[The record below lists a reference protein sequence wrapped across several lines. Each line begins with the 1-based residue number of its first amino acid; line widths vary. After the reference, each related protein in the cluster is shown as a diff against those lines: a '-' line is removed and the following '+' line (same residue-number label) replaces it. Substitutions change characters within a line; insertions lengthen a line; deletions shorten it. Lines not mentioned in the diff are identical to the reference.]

1 MGRQTAEAAQ
11 QQSLESAQAGPPERA
26 RGVQG
31 EQESDTNPSTGNAG
45 KNPQRGGEVPARS
58 APTGSPVDTPPPEN
72 KGATSDQCDDEGFQT
87 VSSKRKNKKMTH
99 PPQIPQSLQQE
110 TSTDSVTVCFHAIL
124 SKDFNLDP
132 QNDLVFMVPGQPLGN
147 WNDVVKME
155 AKHLGEH
162 GYLVQGQIR
171 ISRMIVGVPI
181 PYKYAVY
188 KPREAG
194 HELQYEYIY
203 KMDAKGIVNR
213 CLQVMNL
220 QTQQGEW
227 HQYDDI
233 IWAKPASGMIT
244 SVISFLGMNEKRDIA
259 RGRHLAGKV
268 MLKMIFD
275 LLRSWSAVNVENF
288 LIHLHQFFTVNCSS
302 YVFEGDRPTVWES
315 LGYGVA
321 QVKGLLREFLLENV
335 VPQKEGG
342 GEKTLLRDP
351 LKAGLLITM
360 LVWHEYQEL
369 HNTEELS
376 YMCDLLC
383 LPQMPRKEFH
393 VYWRDLTSG
402 FQDPLCWLEVQK
414 SLEYFCSLALKE
426 KVEKWI
432 LVLPLLHLLRGDCRP
447 FEPLSPSLTPS
458 VGFNPWAGL
467 REISLPDLQSNSQY
481 TRALMKV
488 MAEHTHLVEVDR
500 LLSRSWLYLLGVEAV
515 KEFCS
520 SVPVDLHDVLQWLC
534 FRLGAEFSRKHE
546 AVQELL
552 VYLSQSIKE
561 QKFRCYDAGY
571 GKNCLTVSLKLLER
585 ICQAAIEQRFHKLP
599 TACATLVSAVAD
611 FTASVHENHSEQN
624 EAQLNCSTSEELE
637 QMLKMIR
644 DWMRKTFDNK
654 LLRTVTQSST
664 FISRCEIEA
673 WNNILS
679 LTLGGEQF
687 TELWRTTLLNDFEG
701 KLKKE
706 CSMDQIEIYCN
717 QMEEVNRKFP
727 TLSACLEKCALES
740 VTSVCQG
747 REERSLFE
755 RLRRHDLRKFGKLVS
770 VLVLKAWPLD
780 TSEGYL
786 EGEEAVLEHLLT
798 WSIAKDIFQLQGT
811 DGKLTEEL
819 TDSARE
825 RMAVATSTCSKVSN
839 KFLTG
844 NIKMRSL
851 NRILKNKDAFLE
863 LLKIDGL
870 SMNER
875 CRNSAMKS
883 LMKFREDEVKSINH
897 ERALLRNLLEVC
909 QALQE
914 YITVDLEDLE
924 SKLGVTVE
932 EKTLDEFMEVYQ
944 PDNISS
950 EKVGVVTCFELSPGV
965 REMAE
970 ALHVFRNSFIFK
982 MCWKNQAK
990 ALSRSDDITGEMG
1003 AAPVIRASLHEIHK
1017 EVFQPCYGRYR
1028 EIYNNL
1034 RSGGLTLQEV
1044 DDIFE
1049 DYTGKYDELTDD
1061 LQIMCKIDSEMDKHW
1076 IHKRVQQIEQYH
1088 ELHLALK
1095 SVKVI
1100 MEAKQILCP
1109 QGDFHIL
1116 DTLLGATD
1124 AEFKRKTL
1132 DHIDSDLIK
1141 VKKEVAMTE
1150 KQRLCLQE
1158 LYLRKNFI
1166 LWLKEALQD
1175 LNELKVFV
1183 DLASISAGE
1192 NDLDVDR
1199 VACFHDAVLGY
1210 SSVLYELK
1218 PDAGFRAFKEALGK
1232 LWKALKNDC
1241 NLPEKL
1247 RDSERHLEW
1256 LKTVKESHGSVE
1268 LSSLSLASA
1277 INKKGLYII
1286 RAQNQKK
1293 LTLDTT
1299 LKLEIL
1305 EEHTEEAQQ
1314 QEVQGMHSYTLE
1326 DLRELLNKL
1335 MLMSRKG
1342 DKGQRGE
1349 VDHFSEVFSSV
1360 QRMALAFIELHAA
1373 GNPLFQCWEAK
1384 ISCQPNSKASI
1395 VMDFHLGSG
1404 VDVGKVAVE
1413 GDLLEQ
1419 LPELCRK
1426 MEQYLSTWKDFM
1438 NEQRSMHYYLNY
1450 YTAEQ
1455 VVYLCNRLCPGTQ
1468 TPTLDGQMVTM
1479 LSFIRPGCDA
1489 QGLREMLRVFWGD
1502 FHSGDALQ
1510 KQRDEVDLQ
1519 AFAEEEQVWE
1529 EEKEEVWEVEDEK
1542 EEEKLKEEEEGEEEA
1557 WGSMEVTLEPAFR
1570 GGGSVHSN
1578 YVLSGPLGQ
1587 TSGFGQLDLLWDTYM
1602 RDMRHFLPHTLD
1614 VPSLG
1619 RLLGQLANQG
1629 VEDWRKEDTKVV
1641 RRSLPGGFSSSRP
1654 NLVVCPPAE
1663 ILTSCLCIYMA
1674 SELEP
1679 LPSYDEV
1686 LLCDPNTP
1694 YQQVELFFRRCLTAG
1709 YRGQKIYT
1717 LLHADRL
1724 AYDVSFK
1731 AEQLFQALSLRCT
1744 HDYRLVI
1751 ICSSSREHAYLPS
1764 AFSQYRLL
1772 AIPQEPLERVR
1783 SYLSRHYTVPA
1794 DQPSAADVFKGRQFV
1809 GVVSSKRAGVGK
1821 SMYIQRLY
1829 EKLKE
1834 SSIEEVALL
1843 KCIRLIE
1850 PQVDE
1855 NAILKSLLNTPEG
1868 KDLTIFHFDVMSSV
1882 QKGVHEF
1889 LFRLLI
1895 LRYLMD
1901 SEGRM
1906 WKCSRGQLYLIEILR
1921 SAQDLRQNIP
1931 RVGAHESFSFLDVFP
1946 TVICRP
1952 PKEVLEQ
1959 EMRHEDGAVTQD
1971 PLMDDQ
1977 EFRSEA
1983 FQRPYQ
1989 YLTRFHKGQNLDR
2002 FVYKGVEGTHMECLQ
2017 ILFVYCGVAD
2027 PSWAELRN
2035 FCWFLNVQLRDCET
2049 SIFCDMEFVGDTLQG
2064 FRNFVVDFMILMAKD
2079 FATPSLSIS
2088 DQSAGRPQMD
2098 LSEVNEEDLAPFR
2111 IRKRWEVEPHPYIF
2125 FNGDHMSM
2133 TFIGFHL
2140 RKNGQSNLDAVHPI
2154 SGAVIRRNIMTER
2167 LYDGLCLQGV
2177 PFNVDFDTLPRG
2189 EKIKQLCN
2197 VLGVQQT
2204 VDPDKTYELTTDN
2217 MLKMLAIH
2225 MRFRCDI
2232 PVVVMGETGCGKTR
2246 LIRFLCELRRAGA
2259 DTQNMT
2265 LVKVHGGTTSE
2276 MIYSKVREAEVKAAT
2291 NKREH
2296 KLDSVLFFD
2305 EANTT
2310 EAVSSIKE
2318 VLCDGAV
2325 EGKRLAVGTGLQII
2339 AACNPYRK
2347 HSDEMIQ
2354 RLESAGLGYRVR
2366 AEKTEEKLGS
2376 IPLRQLVYRVQVL
2389 PPSMIPLVWDF
2400 GQLNDQT
2407 EKIYIQQI
2415 VQRVVQASSINS
2427 KYSAMMVNALS
2438 SSQMYMRSRQDEC
2451 SFVSL
2456 RDVERCVQVFIWFHN
2471 KNRLLIDELNKY
2483 LRKKLN
2489 LEKKKQTVE
2498 DERRDSVVWAL
2509 VMALGVCYHACL
2521 ENKEGYRKEIC
2532 KTLPKGYTPQ
2542 KVLHEIT
2549 LVQDLLLNGVPLGRT
2564 IARNTALKENVFMM
2578 LVCIELRIPLF
2589 LVGKPGS
2596 SKSLSKTLVA
2606 DAMQGQAAH
2615 TELFRRLKQVHLVSF
2630 QCSPH
2635 STPEGIINTFKQC
2648 ARFQEGKNLDEYVSV
2663 VVLDEIGLAEDSP
2676 KMPLKTLHP
2685 LLEEGCIDDE
2695 PLPHKKVGFVGI
2707 SNWALDPAKMN
2718 RGVFVSR
2725 GDPDEKE
2732 LIESARGICS
2742 SDKMVL
2748 EKVQDVFL
2756 PFAKAYLRTTEG
2768 KGFFGLR
2775 DYYSLIK
2782 MVFDSSK
2789 TSKQR
2794 PSVEQIVEAV
2804 LRNFSGRDDMDV
2816 VSIFTDSMHIS
2827 PNLEGTISTIEL
2839 VRKNI
2844 LAIGSKNECRYL
2856 LVLTKNYAALQIL
2869 QQMFFSDQHHPE
2881 IIFGSSFPKDQEYT
2895 QICCNINRVKIC
2907 METGQTVI
2915 LLNLQNLYESLYDA
2929 LNQYYVCLGG
2939 QNYVD
2944 LGLGTHRVKCR
2955 VHPNFRLIVIEEKE
2969 VVYRQFPVPLINRL
2983 EKHYLDINA
2992 VLRSDQKEMVKEL
3005 EGWVEQ
3011 FITTNQN
3018 SMAVQR
3024 QKYQPPDV
3032 FIGYHSDACSSV
3044 VLQVTEK
3051 LKQEKEMPEFRR
3063 RVLQQAKL
3071 MLLNCATP
3079 DSVVRLQ
3086 DTALPSTEAEFL
3098 TQVYFQEQQHSSLA
3112 EFILSHMHMEGW
3124 HHSHITEV
3132 TTFSRLLTASDVAQL
3147 RDVVKIPTTE
3157 LLSLQQ
3163 FDTEQSFLKTIRN
3176 FLDSTPDDKMLIIQT
3191 DFDDGTQSA
3200 CILASAKY
3208 SAINEIN
3215 KVGEAEMTGK
3225 VFVYFIT
3232 KLPRVEGGT
3241 FYVGFHGG
3249 NWSSVHIDDLRRSK
3263 DIVSDIKALR
3273 NISISQ
3279 LFQDKTDQKD
3289 PMDAMEVEEAFPEQV
3304 EGALLEV
3311 LDTTELVRSCV
3322 QSAVSMLRDQAEGGA
3337 RCTRRVEILLT
3348 LLADN
3353 DETSA
3358 MFLKTVKRRIH
3369 YLLVAQDSHTLTSKN
3384 WVFKEASNVNAL
3396 QEGGTFKH
3404 TLWKRVQ
3411 VAVTPLL
3418 ARLVSVLDRDCNL
3431 DLLLDCKSGESVKK
3445 LWLDMFGDESLL
3457 EIPYARPN
3465 YGTESQTVL
3474 VHSHIQTGHGVGCA
3488 MPFSWRVREHLE
3500 EVWTQVQHR
3509 DDRTQQ
3515 KFEEIFGKTPL
3526 GQLISH
3532 TDRETH
3538 KELFQRY
3545 LQDFVSMAM
3554 KVTSEDELQL
3564 LCRALT
3570 SCINELSVRR
3580 PAASPPSL
3588 PWVHVAYQQF
3598 RTRLHNLHRMLT
3610 LLPHL
3615 APPLLGTTPT
3625 GETGEMVLDVLAAVA
3640 CVEQLE
3646 PQLQSDA
3653 QHLAW
3658 LRQVKSLQVP
3668 LQLVCAQPVP
3678 EHWGQRS
3685 RAVIGRV
3692 RNGWNRIFVLSLF
3705 VEHLLLGVESVDEK
3719 LTALLL
3725 DHTLRLGR
3733 VLEKN
3738 SDLKLETSFV
3748 AVVEVLKSCKDRA
3761 SRSVFEYGL
3770 GPCPMC
3776 CGDPQEP
3783 LVLPCGDVFCL
3794 GCGRQW
3800 LVPGQMF
3807 CPKCMSPV
3815 PDDFPLSV
3823 SEDVSGLIK
3832 FSKQCHSFFIELV
3845 SSVCFRGNCP
3855 PSQGVIHHLLSYLM
3869 VEAEPVPLI
3878 RGRSQILT
3886 KALSPFHESVD
3897 RSPVVRSVVLKLLL
3911 KYSFSNVRE
3920 YLQQHLSSVEQS
3932 IIVEEGD
3939 KCNLYALYINCLED
3953 SLFER
3958 LQCHTA
3964 TERRSFLQVERDFL
3978 NYFLSC
3984 DPTSVRTVT
3993 VEQLQQVARV
4003 RLCLDVAAE
4012 LLTQGL
4018 LGKYNYT
4025 PAGAS
4030 CFLDSVQNLC
4040 VRGGND
4046 WYCVYLIRLLCGRRG
4061 VEFVQNL
4068 LKEEALPWLFP
4079 QEILVQKNQD
4089 GGQMDQYLV
4098 CGEGYGAVREAVA
4111 KATAGCP
4118 MEDIKAACEGCGG
4131 SPAERTVYLLLAVFR
4146 EVTTLYRSTN
4156 PVLLP
4161 KPELCQALEGFI
4173 QNSGVLESQG
4183 ARTFATALVRNSLG
4197 PLRVRAD
4204 RPGVEHTLTE
4214 LAVHLS
4220 AVLRCGEGGVLAPL
4234 RQLAMSPSNMR
4245 NSFLPTM
4252 PEDMQYMAVK
4262 ACTEKLEWYTCRN
4275 GHPCAIGECGRPAQT
4290 GQCLDCGAE
4299 IGGVNHVPVTGF
4311 TATAAQTQDRTQP
4324 GHILGDPSRRGDGDA
4339 LDTRNLPPVA
4349 FAVLRLLTHLALL
4362 LGAAADPQCVS
4373 QIIRPSVQDPGA
4385 FLMQH
4390 LRKDL
4395 EQLTQTLGLGA
4406 DDTVTAIHLLLSSL
4420 LEPHLP
4426 RSGHG
4431 PFGGSLSTKEARH
4444 GWETTVITDII
4455 TPQLKNLEQRLK
4467 EVNVAIRCD
4476 SRVNSNPVMKVV
4488 FGDPRLFLSTLPRD
4502 SLVHRG
4508 AVWSC
4513 RERVSL
4519 PHLAHV
4525 LGQNGGKDAFPL
4537 LWTFLQKE
4545 AELRLVKFLPDIV
4558 ALQRDLVRR
4567 FQNRTDLTYGT
4578 IGELIQNQR
4587 EAARMTWEKR
4597 IRTFLSVWNQL
4608 RLSLATNGEIKIP
4621 AELCEEDLALSSD
4634 LQVLLPQRQGVGL
4647 CSTALVSYLIAL
4659 HNQLVYATDRHTG
4672 EQTSYTV
4679 SVTDLSELHVIGY
4692 EPERDLIPLVLSN
4705 CQYSLERGQET
4716 LSQYDLPKIQQ
4727 LILSRILQGKPLI
4740 ALSGIPTLF
4749 SRQSRHY
4756 ERVFTDVKAK
4766 VGQEPLPALKAAS
4779 LAGQLQTHSDVC
4791 DTLGVVELVLDFLSA
4806 AGGHAHMELVSY
4818 LEDVLRMERLAPH
4831 VLKALSRCSL
4841 KHCVALW
4848 QFLSSLRSESM
4859 LRLKRDPFVGIGDQY
4874 RKPLDEEARRLL
4886 MGFCSRGSVQAVRL
4900 EMHQFLLLHL
4910 NTNRDPELYRPDWGL
4925 KETLQSYVE
4934 RKDLDL
4940 PPDVEEL
4947 FPAEIRLSQAVA
4959 AWKFTVAFKQGRS
4972 LR

>member
-1 MGRQTAEAAQ
+1 MSPYPINTLCTKQ
-11 QQSLESAQAGPPERA
+11 ERL
-26 RGVQG
+26 
-31 EQESDTNPSTGNAG
+31 DTNFSMSIFT
-45 KNPQRGGEVPARS
+45 KWMQKE
-58 APTGSPVDTPPPEN
+58 
-72 KGATSDQCDDEGFQT
+72 
-87 VSSKRKNKKMTH
+87 
-99 PPQIPQSLQQE
+99 
-110 TSTDSVTVCFHAIL
+110 
-124 SKDFNLDP
+124 
-132 QNDLVFMVPGQPLGN
+132 
-147 WNDVVKME
+147 
-155 AKHLGEH
+155 
-162 GYLVQGQIR
+162 
-171 ISRMIVGVPI
+171 
-181 PYKYAVY
+181 
-188 KPREAG
+188 
-194 HELQYEYIY
+194 
-203 KMDAKGIVNR
+203 IVNR

-233 IWAKPASGMIT
+233 IWAEPGRGVMTRLRRFIGRKEG
-244 SVISFLGMNEKRDIA
+244 RDTA
-259 RGRHLAGKV
+259 GGRHLAGKV
-268 MLKMIFD
+268 MLEMIFD

-288 LIHLHQFFTVNCSS
+288 LIHLDQFFAVNCSS
-302 YVFEGDRPTVWES
+302 FVFEGDRPTVWES
-315 LGYGVA
+315 LGYGLA

-342 GEKTLLRDP
+342 REKTLLGDP

-383 LPQMPRKEFH
+383 LPQMPREDFH

-402 FQDPLCWLEVQK
+402 FQDPLCGLEVQK
-414 SLEYFCSLALKE
+414 SLEHFCYLAL

-432 LVLPLLHLLRGDCRP
+432 LVLPLLHLLRGDCKP

-458 VGFNPWAGL
+458 MGFKAWAGL

-546 AVQELL
+546 AVQKLL

-571 GKNCLTVSLKLLER
+571 GKDCLTVSLKLLES
-585 ICQAAIEQRFHKLP
+585 ICQAAMEQRFYKLP
-599 TACATLVSAVAD
+599 TACVTLVSTVAD

-664 FISRCEIEA
+664 FFSRYETEA

-740 VTSVCQG
+740 VTSVCQEVWETG
-747 REERSLFE
+747 VRPGPAGL
-755 RLRRHDLRKFGKLVS
+755 
-770 VLVLKAWPLD
+770 APD

-798 WSIAKDIFQLQGT
+798 WSIAKDVFQLQGT
-811 DGKLTEEL
+811 DGKLTKEL
-819 TDSARE
+819 IDGARE
-825 RMAVATSTCSKVSN
+825 RMAVATSTFSEVSN

-875 CRNSAMKS
+875 CRNSAAMKS

-950 EKVGVVTCFELSPGV
+950 EKLGVVTCFELPPGM

-970 ALHVFRNSFIFK
+970 ALHMFRDSFIFN

-990 ALSRSDDITGEMG
+990 ALSHSDDIMGEMG

-1017 EVFQPCYGRYR
+1017 EVFQPCYCRYR
-1028 EIYNNL
+1028 EIYDNL

-1044 DDIFE
+1044 DKIFE

-1061 LQIMCKIDSEMDKHW
+1061 LQIMRKIDPLTDKHW

-1088 ELHLALK
+1088 ELHLALQ

-1305 EEHTEEAQQ
+1305 EEHTEEEQQ

-1404 VDVGKVAVE
+1404 VDVDKVAVE

-1510 KQRDEVDLQ
+1510 EQRDEVDLQ

-1542 EEEKLKEEEEGEEEA
+1542 EEEKLKEEEGEEEA
-1557 WGSMEVTLEPAFR
+1557 WGSMEITLEPAFR

-1931 RVGAHESFSFLDVFP
+1931 RVGAHEHFSFLDVFP
-1946 TVICRP
+1946 TVTCRP

-1959 EMRHEDGAVTQD
+1959 EIRCQGGAVKED

-1983 FQRPYQ
+1983 YQRPYQ
-1989 YLTRFHKGQNLDR
+1989 YLTRFHKGRNLDR
-2002 FVYKGVEGTHMECLQ
+2002 FVYRGVEGTHVECLQ

-2049 SIFCDMEFVGDTLQG
+2049 SMFCDMDFVGDTLQG

-2088 DQSAGRPQMD
+2088 DQSPGRLQVD
-2098 LSEVNEEDLAPFR
+2098 LSGVNEEDLAPFR

-2125 FNGDHMSM
+2125 FNGDHLSI

-2140 RKNGQSNLDAVHPI
+2140 RKNGQNSVDAIHPN
-2154 SGAVIRRNIMTER
+2154 SGAVIRRNIMTVQ
-2167 LYDGLCLQGV
+2167 LYEGLQLQRV
-2177 PFNVDFDTLPRG
+2177 PFNIDFDTLSRS

-2197 VLGVQQT
+2197 VLGVPQT

-2217 MLKMLAIH
+2217 ILKMLAIH

-2232 PVVVMGETGCGKTR
+2232 PVVLMGETGCGKTR
-2246 LIRFLCELRRAGA
+2246 LIKFLCDLRRAGA
-2259 DTQNMT
+2259 NTQNMT
-2265 LVKVHGGTTSE
+2265 LVKVHGGTTSK
-2276 MIYSKVREAEVKAAT
+2276 MIYNKVREAEAKAAT

-2318 VLCDGAV
+2318 VLCDGTV
-2325 EGKRLAVGTGLQII
+2325 EGERFAVGTGLQII

-2366 AEKTEEKLGS
+2366 AGKTEEKLGS

-2407 EKIYIQQI
+2407 EKVYIQQI
-2415 VQRVVQASSINS
+2415 VQRVVQNSSIDS

-2438 SSQMYMRSRQDEC
+2438 LSQRYMRSRKDEC

-2456 RDVERCVQVFIWFHN
+2456 RDVERCVQVFLWFHN

-2794 PSVEQIVEAV
+2794 PSAEQIVEAV

-2955 VHPNFRLIVIEEKE
+2955 VHPDFRLIVIEEKE

-3011 FITTNQN
+3011 FITPNQN

-3032 FIGYHSDACSSV
+3032 FIGYHSDTCSSV

-3051 LKQEKEMPEFRR
+3051 LKQEKEMSEFRR

-3112 EFILSHMHMEGW
+3112 EFILSHMHMEEW

-3241 FYVGFHGG
+3241 SYVGFHGG

-3304 EGALLEV
+3304 EGALLEA

-3570 SCINELSVRR
+3570 SCINELNVRR

-3678 EHWGQRS
+3678 AHWGQRS

-3761 SRSVFEYGL
+3761 SRCVFEYGL

-4018 LGKYNYT
+4018 LDT
-4025 PAGAS
+4025 PAEPQAGAS
-4030 CFLDSVQNLC
+4030 CFLDSVRNLC

-4046 WYCVYLIRLLCGRRG
+4046 WYRVYLIRLLCGRRG

-4079 QEILVQKNQD
+4079 QEILMQKNQD

-4118 MEDIKAACEGCGG
+4118 TKDIKAACEGCGG

-4146 EVTTLYRSTN
+4146 EVTTLYRATN

-4161 KPELCQALEGFI
+4161 KPKLCRALEGFI
-4173 QNSGVLESQG
+4173 RNSRVLESQG

-4197 PLRVRAD
+4197 PLCVRAD

-4290 GQCLDCGAE
+4290 R
-4299 IGGVNHVPVTGF
+4299 PVFGLRGRNRR
-4311 TATAAQTQDRTQP
+4311 DRTQP

-4672 EQTSYTV
+4672 EQTRY
-4679 SVTDLSELHVIGY
+4679 G
-4692 EPERDLIPLVLSN
+4692 N
-4705 CQYSLERGQET
+4705 RG
-4716 LSQYDLPKIQQ
+4716 D
-4727 LILSRILQGKPLI
+4727 
-4740 ALSGIPTLF
+4740 
-4749 SRQSRHY
+4749 
-4756 ERVFTDVKAK
+4756 
-4766 VGQEPLPALKAAS
+4766 
-4779 LAGQLQTHSDVC
+4779 
-4791 DTLGVVELVLDFLSA
+4791 
-4806 AGGHAHMELVSY
+4806 GH
-4818 LEDVLRMERLAPH
+4818 R
-4831 VLKALSRCSL
+4831 
-4841 KHCVALW
+4841 
-4848 QFLSSLRSESM
+4848 
-4859 LRLKRDPFVGIGDQY
+4859 
-4874 RKPLDEEARRLL
+4874 
-4886 MGFCSRGSVQAVRL
+4886 
-4900 EMHQFLLLHL
+4900 
-4910 NTNRDPELYRPDWGL
+4910 
-4925 KETLQSYVE
+4925 
-4934 RKDLDL
+4934 
-4940 PPDVEEL
+4940 
-4947 FPAEIRLSQAVA
+4947 
-4959 AWKFTVAFKQGRS
+4959 
-4972 LR
+4972 